1 MSTFALHLNTKKL
14 PKVLSAFELVRGM
27 SESELETLEILSDA
41 KNVKLLELSIGES
54 KKNKVS
60 PIETIL

>member
-27 SESELETLEILSDA
+27 SESELETLEILSDTQ
-41 KNVKLLELSIGES
+41 NIKLLERSIDES
-54 KKNKVS
+54 QKNKVS
-60 PIETIL
+60 PIESIL

>member
-1 MSTFALHLNTKKL
+1 MSTFALHLNTKKF

-41 KNVKLLELSIGES
+41 KNVKLLEISISES
-54 KKNKVS
+54 MKNKVS